1 MIYHSF
7 FIYII
12 IKIIY
17 NFYRNVV
24 IKIKIIVFLLLF
36 LLSGCSIININD
48 LGPNTID
55 IENGT
60 KYSFSDN
67 LKYNGPLTTNLCPSV
82 GNVKLLTF
90 VVSFDDSDY
99 SNILNDVNLAF
110 NASDTTL
117 GYYSVNSYYLTSSY
131 NKLNL
136 NSDIFGVYKA
146 KYNPSYYE
154 YYKNEEGSLILL
166 REILTYY
173 DEVIDYNDYD
183 SDKDGY
189 IDGIWLIY
197 TKSVD
202 YFDSDFWW
210 AYTSIFADTYTYDGL
225 KVSTYAFAGSDFMYD
240 KNYVSYDPTNIVIDA
255 HTYIHETA
263 HMMGVDDYYDY
274 NKAVGAN
281 CSTYGI
287 DMMDE
292 TYGDHG
298 PVTKLLLGWIN
309 PNIVIDDYK
318 AVVNSFSENGEAL
331 LVTNKFKGT
340 IYDSYLLIIYYTN
353 DKINFYDHP
362 LNSSGVLIY
371 EINAEK
377 NLWYDEVIPNGG
389 NYITGFKYDNSD
401 TILPFVNIVS
411 KNENIFTTSS
421 KEDKILFKK
430 CDTYNNYNI
439 DFSVNVLYN
448 NSSNSEIEIVFN

>member
-131 NKLNL
+131 SKLNL

-146 KYNPSYYE
+146 KHNPSYYE
-154 YYKNEEGSLILL
+154 YYK
-166 REILTYY
+166 
-173 DEVIDYNDYD
+173 ID
-183 SDKDGY
+183 
-189 IDGIWLIY
+189 
-197 TKSVD
+197 
-202 YFDSDFWW
+202 
-210 AYTSIFADTYTYDGL
+210 
-225 KVSTYAFAGSDFMYD
+225 
-240 KNYVSYDPTNIVIDA
+240 IVIADRDCGGLNIA
-255 HTYIHETA
+255 ENAGI
-263 HMMGVDDYYDY
+263 
-274 NKAVGAN
+274 KAV
-281 CSTYGI
+281 
-287 DMMDE
+287 
-292 TYGDHG
+292 
-298 PVTKLLLGWIN
+298 LLDRK
-309 PNIVIDDYK
+309 VYK
-318 AVVNSFSENGEAL
+318 
-331 LVTNKFKGT
+331 K
-340 IYDSYLLIIYYTN
+340 D
-353 DKINFYDHP
+353 
-362 LNSSGVLIY
+362 
-371 EINAEK
+371 
-377 NLWYDEVIPNGG
+377 
-389 NYITGFKYDNSD
+389 
-401 TILPFVNIVS
+401 
-411 KNENIFTTSS
+411 
-421 KEDKILFKK
+421 LFKK
-430 CDTYNNYNI
+430 IDEEISNI
-439 DFSVNVLYN
+439 DLVVLAGFLSIVDSAFIRKWEGKIINIHPSLLPKYGGKGMYGIHVHEAVIAN
-448 NSSNSEIEIVFN
+448 KEKESGCTVHYVTDTIDGGDIIMQTKVEVKEDDTAEILQKRVLVEEHKLLPATVKKLSKM

>member
-1 MIYHSF
+1 M
-7 FIYII
+7 
-12 IKIIY
+12 
-17 NFYRNVV
+17 V

-131 NKLNL
+131 NKLNI
-136 NSDIFGVYKA
+136 NSDIYGVYKA
-146 KYNPSYYE
+146 QYNSSYYE
-154 YYKNEEGSLILL
+154 YYNDEEGSLILL

-173 DEVIDYNDYD
+173 DDIIDYNDYD

-210 AYTSIFADTYTYDGL
+210 AYTSTFADTYTYDG
-225 KVSTYAFAGSDFMYD
+225 
-240 KNYVSYDPTNIVIDA
+240 
-255 HTYIHETA
+255 
-263 HMMGVDDYYDY
+263 
-274 NKAVGAN
+274 
-281 CSTYGI
+281 
-287 DMMDE
+287 
-292 TYGDHG
+292 
-298 PVTKLLLGWIN
+298 
-309 PNIVIDDYK
+309 
-318 AVVNSFSENGEAL
+318 
-331 LVTNKFKGT
+331 FKG
-340 IYDSYLLIIYYTN
+340 
-353 DKINFYDHP
+353 
-362 LNSSGVLIY
+362 
-371 EINAEK
+371 
-377 NLWYDEVIPNGG
+377 
-389 NYITGFKYDNSD
+389 
-401 TILPFVNIVS
+401 
-411 KNENIFTTSS
+411 
-421 KEDKILFKK
+421 
-430 CDTYNNYNI
+430 
-439 DFSVNVLYN
+439 
-448 NSSNSEIEIVFN
+448 